1 MLFKGKGGIWN
12 ARASRMLC
20 QFVDGKFET
29 DDKEI
34 IDELIKISKL
44 DGSVTMIESEYD
56 EYVKNE
62 PVQLPFVP
70 DETPMNTP
78 PGNIKDIKKAGRP
91 KGAK

>member
-20 QFVDGKFET
+20 QFVNGKFET

-56 EYVKNE
+56 EYVKE
-62 PVQLPFVP
+62 LPFVP
-70 DETPMNTP
+70 EVEA
-78 PGNIKDIKKAGRP
+78 KEIKKAGRP